1 MPTLAEFLVYY
12 RILLIFRVCEKM
24 FSWKERWNKAEKYD
38 PDYELESCM
47 GAGELSVF
55 DGSPLEVSFQSANH
69 CIISAFSSF

>member
-1 MPTLAEFLVYY
+1 
-12 RILLIFRVCEKM
+12 M